1 MKKLTS
7 YQFWIG
13 IASGGLLIVQWLSKY
28 FGVNINP
35 DLYLEVVSGVLS
47 IFVVLGFLVPTK
59 QQGETTMEHIVFTDK
74 EKAKAFTKALQQ
86 ANITYTVTQL
96 SNGILFAIE
105 SQATDITSVEQTA
118 QQVAQDIVENAQTLL
133 ETQTQNE
140 TNVQAQPLH
149 VSSEA
154 EQNAS
159 NQLETFSLENVET
172 TNGNQASVLTPSAPP
187 CALEQTTGVQSGQES
202 TQAVFEIEPAQA
214 SVSVHAPIEQTLAT
228 QQTEQAPPLEKE
240 DACNQTVL
248 IDAEKTSTSV
258 QSAQNTVQAS
268 AEAETINMQKQ
279 KEIAEEILMLQNANT
294 ADEQQIAILKESR
307 ELYATTC
314 IQELQVCIE
323 NRNQRIAFL
332 QATLASL

>member
-133 ETQTQNE
+133 ETQTQDE
-140 TNVQAQPLH
+140 TNTQTQPLH
-149 VSSEA
+149 ASSEA

-159 NQLETFSLENVET
+159 NQLETVSLENEET
-172 TNGNQASVLTPSAPP
+172 TNGNQASVLTQRAPS
-187 CALEQTTGVQSGQES
+187 CAFEETTDVQSGEET
-202 TQAVFEIEPAQA
+202 TQAVLEIEPAQA
-214 SVSVHAPIEQTLAT
+214 EQTFAT
-228 QQTEQAPPLEKE
+228 QQTEQTPPLKEE
-240 DACNQTVL
+240 DAFNQTVL
-248 IDAEKTSTSV
+248 IDAEKTATSV
-258 QSAQNTVQAS
+258 QPAQNTVQAS
-268 AEAETINMQKQ
+268 AEAETIKMQKQ